1 MVQKII
7 IKQNG
12 KEVEFVIDKKE
23 ELKKIQKIKMM
34 RKKDFN
40 DLFIDIER

>member
-1 MVQKII
+1 MVKC
-7 IKQNG
+7 NG
-12 KEVEFVIDKKE
+12 KQVEYTIDKKE
-23 ELKKIQKIKMM
+23 ELEKIQKIKMM

>member
-1 MVQKII
+1 MV
-7 IKQNG
+7 KQNG
-12 KEVEFVIDKKE
+12 KYVECVIDKLE
-23 ELKKIQKIKMM
+23 EQEKVQKIKMM